1 MLLRLLLTLLIS
13 VNSEPVF
20 SYWQRFVQAIL
31 MAGRRYKK
39 LNLLSFQTQSIK
51 FYSKTC
57 YKNRLT
63 SNLHSNYISL
73 LGFFF
78 KLFIC
83 PPNVKRSTFFSGF
96 TIWPREISWSF
107 YKKQNIRKP
116 NLYSKTNISKIRKI
130 RLRCL
135 TNPSFQFN
143 HHQWAHGRNFSRE
156 ADLIA
161 PKNLFH
167 KSMLMIWSTINILP
181 LFTYFIIYLRNK
193 KCQFDFENSHI
204 SVQNN

>member
-96 TIWPREISWSF
+96 TIWPPPLITTRAPPWTSTSWPYLHFTKISWSF

-116 NLYSKTNISKIRKI
+116 NLYSKTNINKIRKI
-130 RLRCL
+130 R
-135 TNPSFQFN
+135 
-143 HHQWAHGRNFSRE
+143 
-156 ADLIA
+156 
-161 PKNLFH
+161 
-167 KSMLMIWSTINILP
+167 
-181 LFTYFIIYLRNK
+181 
-193 KCQFDFENSHI
+193 
-204 SVQNN
+204 

>member
-20 SYWQRFVQAIL
+20 SYWQWFVQAIL

-96 TIWPREISWSF
+96 TIWPPPPPHHHQGSAMNQHIMTILAF
-107 YKKQNIRKP
+107 YK
-116 NLYSKTNISKIRKI
+116 NLVIVLQETEHSKTQS
-130 RLRCL
+130 L
-135 TNPSFQFN
+135 F
-143 HHQWAHGRNFSRE
+143 
-156 ADLIA
+156 
-161 PKNLFH
+161 KNKH
-167 KSMLMIWSTINILP
+167 
-181 LFTYFIIYLRNK
+181 
-193 KCQFDFENSHI
+193 
-204 SVQNN
+204 